1 MCSRES
7 VFIIGKIKVNQTDG
21 NNICEMKLDRLVQQ
35 ALAC

>member
-7 VFIIGKIKVNQTDG
+7 KFIIGKIEVYQTTG
-21 NNICEMKLDRLVQQ
+21 NNICEMKLGRLVQQ